1 MPDIVGASLAGCAAA
16 LELRRNN
23 QPARLFEKSK
33 FPRHKV
39 CGEFLDPQ
47 AVALL
52 KDIPLSGTPITE
64 VALIWPKAE
73 SRFPLPTPALGISRY
88 RLDQTLLDACL
99 AAGAE
104 LVHDTAK
111 PHSEAIIAHGRK
123 PLSQRGQRLFGYK
136 AHFSGPTNQ
145 AVELHFNGPGYTGVN
160 PIEDGM
166 TNVCGVA
173 REEDLKDVAFDV
185 DRWIAR
191 QPKLAARLDGR
202 TRQMDWL
209 FTGPLF
215 YGPTEASVGYLCGDA
230 LSFVDPFT
238 GSGMLCAIATGQLAA
253 HSVLSGQSTVQHT
266 EACRRL
272 LLPAFRWSSLMRR
285 ALNWPLVP
293 TLAQAMS
300 GAWLYRKS
308 RPNLQQSSATRSSQS
323 RR

>member
-1 MPDIVGASLAGCAAA
+1 MPDIIGASLAGCAAA
-16 LELRRNN
+16 LELLRNGR
-23 QPARLFEKSK
+23 PVRLFEKSS

-52 KDIPLSGTPITE
+52 DAVPLVGTPING
-64 VALIWPKAE
+64 VALIWPNAE
-73 SRFPLPTPALGISRY
+73 SRFPLPAPALGISRY
-88 RLDQTLLDACL
+88 RLDQALLDAAL

-104 LVHDTAK
+104 LVRDTAK
-111 PHSEAIIAHGRK
+111 PHAAAIVAHGRK
-123 PLSQRGQRLFGYK
+123 PLSQKGQRLFGYK
-136 AHFSGPTNQ
+136 AHFSGPTNDD
-145 AVELHFNGPGYTGVN
+145 VELHFNGSGYTGVN
-160 PIEDGM
+160 PVEDGL

-173 REEDLKDVAFDV
+173 REEDLKEAAFDI

-191 QPKLAARLDGR
+191 QPKLAARLQGR

-238 GSGMLCAIATGQLAA
+238 GSGMLCAVATGQLAA
-253 HSVLSGQSTVQHT
+253 RSILNQQSPRQHLD
-266 EACRRL
+266 ACRGL
-272 LLPAFRWSSLMRR
+272 LMPAFRWSSLMRR
-285 ALNWPLVP
+285 ALHWPLVP
-293 TLAQAMS
+293 VLAQTLS

-308 RPNLQQSSATRSSQS
+308 RPSLQRSAPRSIRSP
-323 RR
+323 R